1 MLSSIQLLNQ
11 EKGENLK
18 HVITLHFLLNS
29 TLSFIDLKNTMQFFS
44 NIYQHLITHYAYVF

>member
-18 HVITLHFLLNS
+18 RVITLHFLLNS
-29 TLSFIDLKNTMQFFS
+29 TLSFIDLKNTVQFFS
-44 NIYQHLITHYAYVF
+44 HIYQHLITHYAYVF